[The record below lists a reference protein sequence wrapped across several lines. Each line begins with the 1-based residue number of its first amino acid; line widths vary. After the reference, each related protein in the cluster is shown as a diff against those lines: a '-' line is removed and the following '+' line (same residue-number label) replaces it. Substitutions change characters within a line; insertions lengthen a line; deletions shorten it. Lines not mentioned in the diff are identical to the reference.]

1 MPESLSNC
9 VNMDECVCVSVS
21 VPVPVCRYNRLSCV
35 PESLSN
41 CVNMDEFNV
50 EGNNI
55 SQLPVSH
62 LSNHIIMQ

>member
-1 MPESLSNC
+1 MYS
-9 VNMDECVCVSVS
+9 
-21 VPVPVCRYNRLSCV
+21 RYNRLTSI

-55 SQLPVSH
+55 AQLPVSYTGH
-62 LSNHIIMQ
+62 LIN